1 MVNNILIQETPSSKV
16 TIYTVVSTVINLII
30 GVLILLISAI
40 VIKGKLQVGNYLI
53 FIVPSFVVIGLVV
66 IIFLV
71 KSNKSY
77 NYYVMGDGVKSIY
90 SFLSTKE
97 SMAKF
102 EKITDIQISQGMWQK
117 VFKIYS
123 VSFQTAG
130 SNISEVV
137 FHNIDDPVKLRNLV
151 SKKLGLK

>member
-66 IIFLV
+66 IIFLILRS
-71 KSNKSY
+71 K
-77 NYYVMGDGVKSIY
+77 D
-90 SFLSTKE
+90 KE
-97 SMAKF
+97 DSSGTLHIISKDVAEKALF
-102 EKITDIQISQGMWQK
+102 IINERIKNSEKITPENLSKYIKKMK
-117 VFKIYS
+117 KNL
-123 VSFQTAG
+123 A
-130 SNISEVV
+130 
-137 FHNIDDPVKLRNLV
+137 KLAQ
-151 SKKLGLK
+151 S